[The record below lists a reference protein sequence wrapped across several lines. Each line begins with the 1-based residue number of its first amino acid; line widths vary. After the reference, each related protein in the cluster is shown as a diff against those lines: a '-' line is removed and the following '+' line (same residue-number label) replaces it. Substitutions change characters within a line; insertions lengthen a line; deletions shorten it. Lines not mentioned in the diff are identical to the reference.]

1 MRLLCSLL
9 LIFTLLAPAGAA
21 EAPLHRGDL
30 AAALWE
36 AQGCPDPQGDCP
48 FSDLPPADPRAPAL
62 AWAAEQGLVNGTG
75 GGAFAPD
82 RPATREEA
90 AVLLRRYARWLGQ
103 DAFYPEI
110 ARCNDYEDISPWAD
124 DSLYWAAGTGVLPW
138 SPGGRLDPQG
148 PVAQADLAAALY
160 RLALPPPVSHS

>member
-9 LIFTLLAPAGAA
+9 LIFALLAPAGAA
-21 EAPLHRGDL
+21 EAPLDRGDL

-36 AQGCPDPQGDCP
+36 VQGCPEPQGDCP
-48 FSDLPPADPRAPAL
+48 FSDLPAAGPRAPAL
-62 AWAAEQGLVNGTG
+62 AWAAEQGLVHGTG

-90 AVLLRRYARWLGQ
+90 AVLLRRYARWLGL
-103 DAFYPEI
+103 DPFYPDI
-110 ARCNDYEDISPWAD
+110 ARCNDWEGISPWAD

-138 SPGGRLDPQG
+138 SPGGRLNPQG
-148 PVAQADLAAALY
+148 PVTQADLSAALSC
-160 RLALPPPVSHS
+160 LAPAAGG